1 MKLPSRDSLK
11 GMNEA
16 ELRAVVRALVGERR
30 RLEAEKERLLRK
42 RFLLTLKKLS
52 AEDELARL
60 KKRPPQV

>member
-1 MKLPSRDSLK
+1 MKLPLRNSLK
-11 GMNEA
+11 GMTEA

-42 RFLLTLKKLS
+42 QFMLALKKLS